1 MQIQCGKRIIL
12 LVGLFFVSLNTPL
25 FSQHDPPTKERREHS
40 ILESDRDIT
49 HGGLHNLKELFG
61 LGTITGHTRNYFMST
76 INKGDLTDYY
86 ANAIGGAMRFRSH
99 EFYGFEFGAAG
110 IFTYNLFSSDL
121 NKVDPVTGRVARWE
135 HELFDVLDLNNFN
148 DLDRLEE
155 LYVRY
160 NFKGGNITYGKLAIE
175 NTPLKNRSDDRM
187 KPFAY
192 KGFWLNYAPEI
203 DHRFQAAWI
212 DRISPRGTVEW
223 FDFKEGIGL
232 FDQGFQPDG
241 TEAEYHENLESEGSA
256 MLGYLGHFEEFDLE
270 LYQFYIHH
278 LSYITWAGIEYHKN
292 GWNLGLQYSVQFPDA
307 FQKEL
312 EYQQR
317 YVQPG
322 ERGQVLSGRVRY
334 HFGAWDLWGAYSHA
348 FATGRFLFPRELG
361 RDHFYTSL
369 PRSRMEGF
377 GDTDVITLG
386 AELHFG
392 GEHFTADAAYT
403 RLFGPEVD
411 SFEFNKYNLDAYQQ
425 FNFSLDYAFTGFLE
439 GMHMSLLYIYKNNL
453 NNTEPEVIFNES
465 NYHQINFVTNFEF

>member
-1 MQIQCGKRIIL
+1 MPFRFGQRTIL
-12 LVGLFFVSLNTPL
+12 LIGSLFLSLSPALYSQNETP
-25 FSQHDPPTKERREHS
+25 KANRREHS
-40 ILESDRDIT
+40 ILDSDRDIT
-49 HGGLHNLKELFG
+49 YGGLHDLKELFG
-61 LGTITGHTRNYFMST
+61 LGTITGHVRNYFMNT
-76 INKGDLTDYY
+76 INKGDLSDFY

-110 IFTYNLFSSDL
+110 IFTYKMFSSDL
-121 NKVDPVTGRVARWE
+121 NAADPTTGRISRWE

-160 NFKGGNITYGKLAIE
+160 NFTRGNVTYGKLAIE
-175 NTPLKNRSDDRM
+175 DTPLKNRSDDRM
-187 KPFAY
+187 KPFAF
-192 KGFWLNYAPEI
+192 KGIWLNYAPEVH
-203 DHRFQAAWI
+203 HRLQGAWI

-241 TEAEYHENLESEGSA
+241 SEAEYHDHLESEGLA
-256 MLGYLGHFEEFDLE
+256 MLGYLGHFEKFNVE

-278 LSYITWAGIEYHKN
+278 MSYISWAGLEYHKN
-292 GWNLGLQYSVQFPDA
+292 GWNVGLQYSISFPDA

-312 EYQQR
+312 EYGQR
-317 YVQPG
+317 YMQPG

-334 HFGAWDLWGAYSHA
+334 HFGAWDLWGAYTHA
-348 FATGRFLFPRELG
+348 FDTGRFLFPRELG

-369 PRSRMEGF
+369 PRSRLEGLGNADVVTF
-377 GDTDVITLG
+377 G
-386 AELHFG
+386 AQLHFG

-411 SFEFNKYNLDAYQQ
+411 SFEFNKYNLDSYQQ
-425 FNFSLDYAFTGFLE
+425 VNFSLEYAFTGFLE
-439 GMHMSLLYIYKNNL
+439 GLHMTFLYIYKNNL
-453 NNTEPEVIFNES
+453 NNTAPEVIFNES
-465 NYHQINFVTNFEF
+465 NYHQLNFVTNFEF